1 MVSTQLFCEKDNIYI
16 YIYSFHNIA
25 TFYQKE
31 LNQSTVYK
39 HMVIILLFTFHI
51 HISE

>member
-1 MVSTQLFCEKDNIYI
+1 MPTQLCCERGNIYRI
-16 YIYSFHNIA
+16 HNIA
-25 TFYQKE
+25 TFYQKD

-39 HMVIILLFTFHI
+39 HVVIILLFTFHI

>member
-1 MVSTQLFCEKDNIYI
+1 MVSTQPFCEKDNIYSI
-16 YIYSFHNIA
+16 HNIA
-25 TFYQKE
+25 TFYQKD

-39 HMVIILLFTFHI
+39 HIVIILLFTFHI

>member
-16 YIYSFHNIA
+16 YSIHNIA
-25 TFYQKE
+25 TFYQKD

-39 HMVIILLFTFHI
+39 HAVIILLFTFHI